1 METKKFLF
9 NESKHH
15 HPDDRKLERHHFPP
29 HHHHHDYGVGSSLI
43 NLDHCKQHLSGL
55 FKNPSDTAWA
65 IRESTSEGPP
75 HVQVRN
81 SIILVQL
88 AQVLEK
94 IGISNGQTT
103 VPVIGSS
110 PRDYDF
116 EYPIGLPEDVLEMI
130 ESEKQDEVAAWISEG
145 PVHEVSMDLI
155 LINALAAINASL
167 TLNKVENENNA
178 K

>member
-1 METKKFLF
+1 MK
-9 NESKHH
+9 NEFTHQSKHH
-15 HPDDRKLERHHFPP
+15 PPDDRKMERHHFPP
-29 HHHHHDYGVGSSLI
+29 QHHHHDYGIGSSLI
-43 NLDHCKQHLSGL
+43 NLEHYKQHLSGL
-55 FKNPSDTAWA
+55 FKNSTDTEWA

-75 HVQVRN
+75 PVQVRN

-94 IGISNGQTT
+94 MGISNGQTT

-116 EYPIGLPEDVLEMI
+116 EYPIGLPEDVLKMI
-130 ESEKQDEVAAWISEG
+130 ELENQDEVSDWISEG

-155 LINALAAINASL
+155 LMNALAAINAKL
-167 TLNKVENENNA
+167 TLNEEENENNA